1 MKKAFLILFA
11 VVAFGFTANAQSAI
25 GVRLGGGS
33 AVNAELSFQQ
43 ALSNVNRLE
52 LDLGWNNYAN
62 GANFNFSGIYQWDW
76 NIVGGLDW
84 FIGPGA
90 IVSLFSGPN
99 NPRFGLG
106 VGGQIGLEYTF
117 AIPLKLSLDARPMWN
132 FIGIAKNWG
141 NICLGVRYVF

>member
-1 MKKAFLILFA
+1 MKKVFLTMITVMVLGFA
-11 VVAFGFTANAQSAI
+11 ANAQSAI
-25 GVRLGGGS
+25 GVRLGSGS
-33 AVNAELSFQQ
+33 AFNAELSFQQ
-43 ALSNVNRLE
+43 ALSNANRLE

-90 IVSLFSGPN
+90 IVSLYSGPN

-117 AIPLKLSLDARPMWN
+117 GIPLKLSLDARPMWN

-141 NICLGVRYVF
+141 NICLGVRYMF